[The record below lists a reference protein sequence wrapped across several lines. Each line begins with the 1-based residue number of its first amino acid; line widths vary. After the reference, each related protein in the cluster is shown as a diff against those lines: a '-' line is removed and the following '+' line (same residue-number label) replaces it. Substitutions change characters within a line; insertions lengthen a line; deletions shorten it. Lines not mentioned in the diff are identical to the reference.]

1 MYCKYLK
8 IHGCKL
14 LSGVHFIW
22 KIFFYILGNISFK
35 NSLKTDPIFYFNII
49 SFLKF
54 KICNFLF
61 CFIYDIYTGT
71 VQMKFQKRSVQF
83 EKIKLISTIYRWKW
97 LIWVVNFHSKKKDLF
112 SFYILI
118 CFFQQQLFCWKLLL
132 VHLYFWTG
140 WS

>member
-1 MYCKYLK
+1 MQTFKWCAFYLK
-8 IHGCKL
+8 N
-14 LSGVHFIW
+14 
-22 KIFFYILGNISFK
+22 IFFILGNKSFK
-35 NSLKTDPIFYFNII
+35 NSLKTDSTFYFNII

-71 VQMKFQKRSVQF
+71 VQKEIS
-83 EKIKLISTIYRWKW
+83 EEICSIWKIKLISTIYRWKW